1 MPRLSNMM
9 THAAK
14 KVEISLATRCPV
26 HTPEAANAVFTMLE
40 DVGLGMERM
49 NTHEPVN
56 IPFTPDAATEL
67 WTKGKTFTGGHG
79 QHTGRVFFA
88 QHVKPSVGLH
98 VSWQASPDFDCVSII
113 TLDVY
118 KGQFLK
124 QQEAMVRIFESL
136 IREFTPAY
144 AYIGSWAGFLRQGCA
159 VWASIPGIYWM
170 NYFGQEYVD
179 FIGRDRILSCGWV
192 KTEPFGNG
200 IMTCTSPELDMPDEV
215 RAHMETLYQNRL
227 GAEYFKQPGEE
238 FAAAIPPELEKIKER
253 IVGKD
258 SKPVSPEVIKQLVE
272 EKLKRK

>member
-9 THAAK
+9 TPAAK

-67 WTKGKTFTGGHG
+67 WTKGKTFTGEHG

-98 VSWQASPDFDCVSII
+98 VSWQTSPDFDCVSII

-192 KTEPFGNG
+192 KTEPFGNS
-200 IMTCTSPELDMPDEV
+200 IMTWTSPELDMPDEV

>member
-98 VSWQASPDFDCVSII
+98 VSWQTSPDFDCVSII

-192 KTEPFGNG
+192 KTEPFENG
-200 IMTCTSPELDMPDEV
+200 IMTWTSPELDMPDEV

>member
-1 MPRLSNMM
+1 
-9 THAAK
+9 
-14 KVEISLATRCPV
+14 
-26 HTPEAANAVFTMLE
+26 
-40 DVGLGMERM
+40 MERM

-67 WTKGKTFTGGHG
+67 WTKGKTFPGEHG

-88 QHVKPSVGLH
+88 QHVKPSVELH
-98 VSWQASPDFDCVSII
+98 VSWQTSPDFDCVSII

-136 IREFTPAY
+136 IWEFTLAY

-200 IMTCTSPELDMPDEV
+200 IMTWTSPELDMPDEV

>member
-1 MPRLSNMM
+1 M
-9 THAAK
+9 
-14 KVEISLATRCPV
+14 ATRCPV

-98 VSWQASPDFDCVSII
+98 VSWQTSPDFDCVSII

-136 IREFTPAY
+136 IWEFTLAY

-170 NYFGQEYVD
+170 NILEQEYVG
-179 FIGRDRILSCGWV
+179 FIAETASC
-192 KTEPFGNG
+192 P
-200 IMTCTSPELDMPDEV
+200 
-215 RAHMETLYQNRL
+215 A
-227 GAEYFKQPGEE
+227 
-238 FAAAIPPELEKIKER
+238 
-253 IVGKD
+253 VG
-258 SKPVSPEVIKQLVE
+258 
-272 EKLKRK
+272 

>member
-1 MPRLSNMM
+1 
-9 THAAK
+9 
-14 KVEISLATRCPV
+14 
-26 HTPEAANAVFTMLE
+26 
-40 DVGLGMERM
+40 
-49 NTHEPVN
+49 
-56 IPFTPDAATEL
+56 
-67 WTKGKTFTGGHG
+67 
-79 QHTGRVFFA
+79 
-88 QHVKPSVGLH
+88 
-98 VSWQASPDFDCVSII
+98 
-113 TLDVY
+113 
-118 KGQFLK
+118 
-124 QQEAMVRIFESL
+124 MVRIFESL

-200 IMTCTSPELDMPDEV
+200 IMTWTSPELDMPDEV